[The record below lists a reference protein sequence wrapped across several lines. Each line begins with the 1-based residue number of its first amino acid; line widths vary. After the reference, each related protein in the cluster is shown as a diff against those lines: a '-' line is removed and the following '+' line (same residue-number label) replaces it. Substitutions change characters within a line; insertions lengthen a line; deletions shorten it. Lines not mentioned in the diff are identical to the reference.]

1 MFPAFKKFSSKMW
14 VYTNQYWM
22 GDFPII
28 RLGEVYLIAAEAA
41 LLSTG
46 DQAKAAQYV
55 NMIRKRAAIIGREN
69 EMVITPAEVNIDFIL
84 AERAREL
91 AGEHTRWIDLK
102 RTGKLTRVYFQST
115 NPSVALNFN
124 EKKHVVRPIPQ
135 SFLDAIINGNEFGN
149 NDY

>member
-1 MFPAFKKFSSKMW
+1 
-14 VYTNQYWM
+14 
-22 GDFPII
+22 
-28 RLGEVYLIAAEAA
+28 
-41 LLSTG
+41 
-46 DQAKAAQYV
+46 
-55 NMIRKRAAIIGREN
+55 MIRKRAAIIGREN

-91 AGEHTRWIDLK
+91 AGEDTRWIDLK

-149 NDY
+149 NGY